1 MRNVI
6 EFEMYF
12 ATDKHIILGSASPR
26 RKEILQGLCI
36 DFEVDTANNFEEHFE
51 PGIPLHDIPA
61 ILSRGKSHGFHRPL
75 QENEVLITA
84 DTIVLCDSEVMGKP
98 HGKEDAERMLRKLS
112 GRTHEVVTGVTI
124 RNHIEEDT
132 FTDVCQVHFAELSE
146 SEIAFYIDKFQ
157 PFDKAGAYGIQE
169 WIGLAAISG
178 ISGSYFTVMGLPAH
192 LVHSHLLHF
201 L

>member
-1 MRNVI
+1 
-6 EFEMYF
+6 
-12 ATDKHIILGSASPR
+12 
-26 RKEILQGLCI
+26 
-36 DFEVDTANNFEEHFE
+36 
-51 PGIPLHDIPA
+51 
-61 ILSRGKSHGFHRPL
+61 
-75 QENEVLITA
+75 
-84 DTIVLCDSEVMGKP
+84 MGKP

>member
-1 MRNVI
+1 
-6 EFEMYF
+6 MYES
-12 ATDKHIILGSASPR
+12 TGKHIILGSASPR

-36 DFEVDTANNFEEHFE
+36 DFEVDTGNNFVENFA
-51 PGIPLHDIPA
+51 PGTPLHEIPA
-61 ILSRGKSHGFHRPL
+61 LLSMGKSHGFHRPL
-75 QENEVLITA
+75 RENEILITA
-84 DTIVLCDSEVMGKP
+84 DTVVICDEEVMGKP
-98 HGKEDAERMLRKLS
+98 HDRADAERMLRKLS

-124 RNHIEEDT
+124 RNFFKEET
-132 FTDVCQVHFAELSE
+132 FTDTCQVHFTELSE
-146 SEIAFYIDKFQ
+146 SEIAFYLDKFQ

-178 ISGSYFTVMGLPAH
+178 ISGSYFTVMGLPSH

>member
-1 MRNVI
+1 
-6 EFEMYF
+6 MYES
-12 ATDKHIILGSASPR
+12 TGKHIILGSASPR

-36 DFEVDTANNFEEHFE
+36 DFEVDTGNTFVENFGPET
-51 PGIPLHDIPA
+51 PLPEIPA
-61 ILSRGKSHGFHRPL
+61 MLAQGKSHGFHRPL
-75 QENEVLITA
+75 LENEILITA
-84 DTIVLCDSEVMGKP
+84 DTIVICDGEVMGKP
-98 HGKEDAERMLRKLS
+98 HDREDAERMLRKLS

-124 RNHIEEDT
+124 RNQIKEDT
-132 FTDVCQVHFAELSE
+132 FTDVCQVHFSELSE
-146 SEIAFYIDKFQ
+146 SEIAFYIDKFK
-157 PFDKAGAYGIQE
+157 PYDKAGAYGIQE

>member
-6 EFEMYF
+6 KFDMYF

-36 DFEVDTANNFEEHFE
+36 DFEVDTGNDFEEHFE
-51 PGIPLHDIPA
+51 PGTPLHAIPA

-98 HGKEDAERMLRKLS
+98 HSKADAERMLRKLS